1 MFFNNSDNDP
11 YGDLK
16 RREEYERQQQANF
29 ARGLGHFLYIYLVY
43 SMIWF
48 FSSVLFSMILNF
60 ILGWNIALTTV
71 IGMIG
76 GLILFKVPYVKQKP
90 IKSLLTIGF
99 IFGLLF
105 VAFPESS

>member
-11 YGDLK
+11 YGDLRK
-16 RREEYERQQQANF
+16 KEEYERQQQANF
-29 ARGLGHFLYIYLVY
+29 TRGIGHFLYRYFVY

-60 ILGWNIALTTV
+60 VLGWHIAFTTV

-76 GLILFKVPYVKQKP
+76 GLILFKVPYVKQEP
-90 IKSLLTIGF
+90 IRSLLTIGF
-99 IFGLLF
+99 VFGLMF
-105 VAFPESS
+105 VTFSEIS